1 VQVSITP
8 EKPGQS
14 AAAEAGWRSWL
25 RPVLLLV
32 VLVILGRL
40 GGHYW
45 GSIQD
50 KVTDLGAAGMAVFWL
65 VQVLLAV
72 ACFPASVTGF
82 SAGALFGFPV
92 GLVLALSGG
101 LVAGMVM
108 VALGQ
113 GLFHHRVQAL
123 IAARPRLRRLDALA
137 REQTLRFNLLTR
149 LAPFNYGLASYVLA
163 AGRPPRRHYALG
175 LLGIL
180 PSTMVWVWLGS
191 LSASIAG
198 DTHPGRATW
207 WLMGGALG
215 FLALL
220 TWQMGRLVRQAG
232 GGDGGDPAGT
242 GPGFWA
248 AEKSGQD
255 DFLTTSLAW
264 EWDLSRQHVKI
275 HSKFLSSLGYGDQD
289 PLVPTAWVEARVD
302 PGDLARLRS
311 AVVGLWRSRDPAL
324 TVEFRFRCADGEMVW
339 LKVMAMA
346 VWGRGDKVQRMV
358 GTVADISGT
367 KQAAE
372 ERDRLFNLSPD
383 LLASCDF
390 QGHLLQANPAWVR
403 VLGWSRDELTERPLS
418 DLVHEDDLPL
428 VLDMLAELAAGR
440 NIDGLETRWRK
451 RSGALCWLSW
461 DCFPYADAQRFFA
474 VVRDIDRRK
483 AAEAKVLQ
491 YQQQLRDLSFQ
502 LSRVEDRQ
510 RQTLAV
516 ALHDGLAQLLFAI
529 RAQVTLLKRSPQLE
543 NPEAVLGHTL
553 ELLDQAM
560 AETRSLSFHLFPP
573 ALRDL
578 GLGAAL
584 KGLGENFE
592 QFGDLHIDVVCPDN
606 EPDLDPDLRLLLFQC
621 VRELLANVVKHAR
634 TNRAR
639 VALGFVGEVISLSV
653 ADEGGGGVAHAE
665 IGKQAGFGLFSIR
678 ERLRAVG
685 GTMDVQSTS
694 EGGTTVTLTVP
705 RPGAADP
712 TTPGGPA

>member
-1 VQVSITP
+1 MV
-8 EKPGQS
+8 
-14 AAAEAGWRSWL
+14 
-25 RPVLLLV
+25 
-32 VLVILGRL
+32 
-40 GGHYW
+40 
-45 GSIQD
+45 
-50 KVTDLGAAGMAVFWL
+50 VFWL

-82 SAGALFGFPV
+82 SGGALFGFPV
-92 GLVLALSGG
+92 GLALALSGG
-101 LVAGMVM
+101 LIAGMVM
-108 VALGQ
+108 LALGQ
-113 GLFHHRVQAL
+113 GLFHDRVQGMLAN
-123 IAARPRLRRLDALA
+123 RPRLKRLDALA
-137 REQTLRFNLLTR
+137 REQTLRFNILTR

-163 AGRPPRRHYALG
+163 AGRPPRRHYAIG

-180 PSTMVWVWLGS
+180 PSTLVWVWLGS
-191 LSASIAG
+191 LSASVAG
-198 DTHPGRATW
+198 DTDPGRATW
-207 WLMGGALG
+207 WLMGVALG

-232 GGDGGDPAGT
+232 GDGGGDLAEAE
-242 GPGFWA
+242 PGFWA
-248 AEKSGQD
+248 VEKSGPD

-275 HSKFLSSLGYGDQD
+275 HSKFLNSLGYGDQD

-302 PGDLARLRS
+302 PADLARLRS
-311 AVVGLWRSRDPAL
+311 AVMGLWRRRDPAL

-346 VWGRGDKVQRMV
+346 VWGRGDRVRRMV

-367 KQAAE
+367 KLAAE

-383 LLASCDF
+383 LLASGDF
-390 QGHLLQANPAWVR
+390 LGHLLQTNPAWVR
-403 VLGWSRDELTERPLS
+403 VLGWSRNELAERPLTE
-418 DLVHEDDLPL
+418 LVHEPDLPL

-440 NIDGLETRWRK
+440 KVDGLETRWRK

-461 DCFPYADAQRFFA
+461 NCFPYADAQRFFA
-474 VVRDIDRRK
+474 VVRNIDRRK

-510 RQTLAV
+510 RQALAV
-516 ALHDGLAQLLFAI
+516 ALHDGLAQQLFAI
-529 RAQVTLLKRSPQLE
+529 RAQVTLLKRPLKLE
-543 NPEAVLGHTL
+543 NPEAVVGHAL
-553 ELLDQAM
+553 ELLDAAM
-560 AETRSLSFHLFPP
+560 AETRSLSFQLFPP

-584 KGLGENFE
+584 QWLGENFE
-592 QFGDLHIDVVCPDN
+592 QFGDLQVGVVCPDT
-606 EPDLDPDLRLLLFQC
+606 EPVLDPDLRLLLFQC

-639 VALGFVGEVISLSV
+639 VVLSFADETISLSV
-653 ADEGGGGVAHAE
+653 ADEGGGVVARSGNGE
-665 IGKQAGFGLFSIR
+665 PGTGTGEQEGFGLFSIR

-685 GTMDVQSTS
+685 GTMSVQSPS
-694 EGGTTVTLTVP
+694 GEGTTVTLTVP
-705 RPGAADP
+705 CAGPVDP
-712 TTPGGPA
+712 ATPGGTA